1 MAFARHVAFLLGS
14 VWLAASIAFVLI
26 HRAPG
31 GPAIALGGE
40 SGAPGYLEDIQRLYG
55 LDRPLP
61 EIYLSWLAGVL
72 TGDLGFSYRSQQPV
86 LTLILDRLPVTLALV
101 GPAMVL
107 AATTG
112 MLIGMARVPQ
122 PGRPRHGFVAAMA
135 ALHALPSY
143 IVGQAL
149 VIVFALWLGLLP
161 VQGLVDARVP
171 STGLEQTFDMARHLV
186 LPVLAL
192 ALHHLTF
199 MALLTRARVAD
210 ELARPYAVTAAAKGL
225 TAAVIRRRH
234 ALPNAAL
241 AIATL
246 FGARLGAFVAG
257 AVVIE
262 TAFALPGLGRLAVTS
277 AVARDHPV
285 VIGIVLVTTAIVV
298 AGNLGI
304 DAVLSR
310 LDPRLAKA
318 AAT

>member
-1 MAFARHVAFLLGS
+1 MALARRAAFLVGA

-26 HRAPG
+26 HLAPG

-40 SGAPGYLEDIQRLYG
+40 SGAPGYLEEVERLYG

-61 EIYLSWLAGVL
+61 EIYLSWLADVM

-107 AATTG
+107 AATAG
-112 MLIGMARVPQ
+112 MILGLARIPR
-122 PGRPRHGFVAAMA
+122 PGRPRRGFVAAMA

-143 IVGQAL
+143 IVGQGL

-161 VQGLVDARVP
+161 VQGLVDARAVT
-171 STGLEQTFDMARHLV
+171 TGPARVLDMARHLV
-186 LPVLAL
+186 LPVVAL

-210 ELARPYAVTAAAKGL
+210 ELERPYAVTAAAKGL
-225 TAAVIRRRH
+225 TAAAIRRRH

-241 AIATL
+241 GIATL

-262 TAFALPGLGRLAVTS
+262 TAFGLPGLGRLAVTS

-285 VIGIVLVTTAIVV
+285 VIGIVLATTAVVV
-298 AGNLGI
+298 AANLGV
-304 DAVLSR
+304 DAVLGR

-318 AAT
+318 DP